1 MNYESIYTQALTA
14 AQKAET
20 DFIAKHGEPMYCGF
34 AWVHISNAN
43 SGFVRWLK
51 ANSVGSKH
59 YKGGWQIWNPTRNG
73 TQSMSVLETAAKA
86 FADVLKAYEIK
97 AYADS
102 RGD

>member
-1 MNYESIYTQALTA
+1 MNYESIYTQAIA
-14 AQKAET
+14 AAKKAEA

-34 AWVHISNAN
+34 AWVHIAGGN

-51 ANSVGSKH
+51 ANNVGSKH
-59 YKGGWQIWNPTRNG
+59 HQSGWQIWNPTRNN
-73 TQSMSVLETAAKA
+73 TQSMSVLETAARA